1 MSKRI
6 MYIAGVDGQVELL
19 TDRVIIH
26 RNGVW
31 NVLKYGMNSTREIPL
46 GAISEVAFKESTSL
60 WLGYIEFI
68 RSGRAADELK
78 KKNYSKVTFKKMH
91 NAKFK
96 KLKEKTFELLDQ
108 YARQRQ

>member
-6 MYIAGVDGQVELL
+6 MMITGLDGQVELMS
-19 TDRVIIH
+19 DRVIIH
-26 RNGVW
+26 RNGIW
-31 NVLKYGMNSTREIPL
+31 NMMKYGFNSTREIPL
-46 GAISEVAFKESTSL
+46 GAISEVAFKESSSL
-60 WLGYIEFI
+60 WIGYIEFI

-78 KKNYSKVTFKKMH
+78 KKNYSKVTFRKQQ
-91 NAKFK
+91 NAAFR